1 MKMNASRQDS
11 GAPVRHGMGKGRMD
25 QGLRL
30 HVLASG
36 SKGNAAIVEDVITGA
51 GVLVDCGICK
61 REFFARCDA
70 VGFDAARLSAVLV
83 THEHTDHTKGLGVV
97 LRGLAK
103 QGITPTVYADAAVRA
118 ASSDMRVLEDR
129 CDLRAFSAGDA
140 LSFGAM
146 VVHAFRTSHDAAA
159 SFGFRF
165 EGSDDAIGFM
175 TDTGIVT
182 GEADEALHDVRILA
196 LESNHDARMLSEGA
210 YPYPVKR
217 RIASDRGH
225 LSNDQAASE
234 LEALLCT
241 RLEHVVAMHISENN
255 NTYRFPADVLR
266 TVVEQ
271 AGHHA
276 TVQVAYQAMPVSI

>member
-1 MKMNASRQDS
+1 
-11 GAPVRHGMGKGRMD
+11 MGKGRME

-36 SKGNAAIVEDVITGA
+36 SKGNAAIVEDAATGA

-70 VGFDAARLSAVLV
+70 VGFDAARLSAVLI
-83 THEHTDHTKGLGVV
+83 THEHSDHTKGLGVV

-103 QGITPTVYADAAVRA
+103 QGVVPSVYVHAAVRA
-118 ASSDMRVLEDR
+118 ACNDVRILEDR
-129 CDLRAFSAGDA
+129 CDLRAFSTGDA

-146 VVHAFRTSHDAAA
+146 GVHAFRTSHDAAA

-165 EGSDDAIGFM
+165 EGTSDAIGFM

-182 GEADEALHDVRILA
+182 GEADEALRDVRVLA
-196 LESNHDARMLSEGA
+196 LESNHDSRMLAQGP

-225 LSNDQAASE
+225 LSNDQAADE
-234 LEALLCT
+234 LEKLLCT
-241 RLEHVVAMHISENN
+241 RLEHIVAMHISENN
-255 NTYRFPADVLR
+255 NTYRFPVDALR
-266 TVVEQ
+266 RVVER
-271 AGHHA
+271 AGHAA
-276 TVQVAYQAMPVSI
+276 TIRAACQAVPLSI